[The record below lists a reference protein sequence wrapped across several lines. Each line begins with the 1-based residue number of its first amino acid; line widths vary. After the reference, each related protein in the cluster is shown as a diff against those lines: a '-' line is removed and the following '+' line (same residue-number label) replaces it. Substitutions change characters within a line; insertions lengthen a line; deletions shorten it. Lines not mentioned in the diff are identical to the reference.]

1 MIQRPLRVAFRLSRV
16 GLHLAY
22 GAAIVACVYPWIS
35 MPLQV
40 RLRRNWSRMLLEMLG
55 IRVRKTGHRV
65 PRHGLLVANHV
76 SWIDVF
82 VIASVGNPVFVC
94 KSDVRRWPVIGWLCA
109 RNDTIFIDRRSHRDA
124 SRVSSEIAD
133 RLAGGALV
141 AVFPEGT
148 STDGA
153 GVLPFRSALLQAAVE
168 ARSLVLP
175 AALRYLDQDGS
186 RTAVPEYSG
195 DITFLDSLCAIAAQP
210 EVIAELRLLPAI
222 VAAGSTRRTIAEQA
236 QARIQACLDRSNGR
250 AAEPHG
256 EPALPEI
263 PSPARAAWPHP
274 RQPSRF
280 PCFPCP

>member
-1 MIQRPLRVAFRLSRV
+1 MIQRSLRVAFRLSRV

-22 GAAIVACVYPWIS
+22 GAAIVACVYPWIR

-40 RLRRNWSRMLLEMLG
+40 RLRRNWSRTLLEMLG
-55 IRVRKTGHRV
+55 IRVRETGRRF
-65 PRHGLLVANHV
+65 PRCGLLVANHV

-82 VIASVGNPVFVC
+82 VIASVGNPIFVC

-109 RNDTIFIDRRSHRDA
+109 RNETVFIDRRSRRDA

-186 RTAVPEYSG
+186 RTAAPAYSG
-195 DITFLDSLCAIAAQP
+195 DISFLGSLRTVAAQP
-210 EVIAELRLLPAI
+210 EVIAEFRLLPAI
-222 VAAGSTRRTIAEQA
+222 VAAGSTRRTIAGEA
-236 QARIQACLDRSNGR
+236 QARIRACLELSSSR
-250 AAEPHG
+250 AAEPYD
-256 EPALPEI
+256 EPAFLGA
-263 PSPARAAWPHP
+263 PSSVRAA
-274 RQPSRF
+274 
-280 PCFPCP
+280 